1 MKKLSAAA
9 IGAGLVFGVA
19 WLFAAL
25 PAEALGIVRAHPRLH
40 HHGFAHRLLG
50 PFPYGDYGGYI
61 ATAPY
66 GDQPAVTYVAAPESI
81 MVQPARA
88 LSCQRSEQTVTV
100 PAEAGGTRD
109 IRVTRC

>member
-1 MKKLSAAA
+1 MKKISAAA
-9 IGAGLVFGVA
+9 IGAGLAFAAA
-19 WLFAAL
+19 WLVAAL

-40 HHGFAHRLLG
+40 HHGFAHRLVA

-66 GDQPAVTYVAAPESI
+66 GDQPAVTYVAAPEPI
-81 MVQPARA
+81 IVQPPRV
-88 LSCQRSEQTVTV
+88 LSCQRSEQVVTV